1 MTVKELYDTLRD
13 KLAELARAQGLLD
26 QEIMINCRGLTPEE
40 AIGKQDRRD
49 LPILAGKEIMVQ
61 AEFDGGIGQAF
72 TSSPAVFSGT
82 LKDVLE
88 MDIVNNDYDRGIFIA
103 ALNAVTRRCGVCD
116 RSIHCK
122 DQGPRDCAKKAMEY
136 LQIIY
141 GKNRKIA
148 QIGYQPFLLEA
159 LSQTFDHSL
168 IRILDLNPDN
178 VGDTRFGI
186 RVLDGVADYEETVLH
201 WADLVLCTGST
212 LGNGSTVNFL
222 DIGKDVLFYGTT
234 GAGAAALMGWKRLCF
249 AD

>member
-1 MTVKELYDTLRD
+1 MTAEELYETLRS
-13 KLAELARAQGLLD
+13 KLITLAQKEHLLD
-26 QEIMINCRGLTPEE
+26 KKIEINCRELTPKEAIGEQDRKDIPILNGSEIMI
-40 AIGKQDRRD
+40 
-49 LPILAGKEIMVQ
+49 Q

-72 TSSPAVFSGT
+72 TSNPAIFHGT
-82 LKDVLE
+82 LQDVLNL
-88 MDIVNNDYDRGIFIA
+88 DIVNNDFDRGIFVA

-122 DQGPRDCAKKAMEY
+122 NQGPKDCAKKAMEY

-148 QIGYQPFLLEA
+148 QIGYQPFLLEQ
-159 LSQTFDHSL
+159 LSNTFDHSL
-168 IRILDLNPDN
+168 IRVLDLNPDN
-178 VGDTRFGI
+178 VGDIRYGI
-186 RVLDGVADYEETVLH
+186 RVLDGITDYEKTVLE

-212 LGNGSTVNFL
+212 LGNGSIVNFL